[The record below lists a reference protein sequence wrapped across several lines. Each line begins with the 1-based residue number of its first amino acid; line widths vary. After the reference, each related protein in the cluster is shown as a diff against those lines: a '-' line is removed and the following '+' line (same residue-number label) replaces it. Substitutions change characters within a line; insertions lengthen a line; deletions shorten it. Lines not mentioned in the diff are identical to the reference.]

1 MIYVLIY
8 IFLFNSTPISPGY
21 WMVKDHAEIHNN
33 KIPMINFSDLLMF
46 YCNSINRRTRYVNE
60 ILNLFRVFVFFVSGI
75 PLYLIHE
82 SDSNIPVQSK
92 VRDHQMS
99 GNENQTSIETVDTNC
114 SAYNKYINV
123 CCKFETLLFI

>member
-1 MIYVLIY
+1 
-8 IFLFNSTPISPGY
+8 
-21 WMVKDHAEIHNN
+21 MVKDHAEIHNN

-60 ILNLFRVFVFFVSGI
+60 ILNLFRVFVFFVLGI

-82 SDSNIPVQSK
+82 SDSNISVQSK

-114 SAYNKYINV
+114 FAYNKYINV